1 MIESESLMQNKKV
14 PVVSIVLYVL
24 AGLLLIYSVW
34 SAVYSSKILSDAIAM
49 GQLVFKGSEFE
60 VVSFFMSNL
69 ALYLLFAVVLFALGW
84 ILQIITPVS
93 LEEADSEIEII
104 TVEETMV
111 DEFDEVFPESDSED
125 TLA

>member
-1 MIESESLMQNKKV
+1 MQNKKV